1 MQRLLPVS
9 RRSLLVARSALIVA
23 LLALVAG
30 QALAETSKL
39 DPRARI
45 ALAQLQSG
53 AEPSTLRANALS
65 VTDEGQL
72 DVFITGEI
80 SREELE
86 GLGVIV
92 RTALPGIYTAYVPVS
107 VVDPLAARNDVSTIR
122 GAALCEQYLDTSVP
136 TTGASLLRGAA
147 PAFTGLNGAGVLVGD
162 VDTGIDVHHDDFKDA
177 GGLSRILY
185 VWDQNNT
192 TSVVPP
198 SGYTYGHEWLK
209 ASIDGGTCT
218 EVDGGA
224 LASGYGHGSHVM
236 GIAAGDGSAGT
247 TPYTYVGMAPMADI
261 AMVATTMYDA
271 DILDGVAYIMGR
283 ATATGKNCVVN
294 LSLGGQYGPHD
305 GSSPFEAGL
314 DALSGPGRVIC
325 VAAGNNQ
332 ATSTTTYIHGGMEVP
347 AAGDSMKFTITGG
360 STSGRGVEFNGWY
373 SAPDNMTIK
382 LRSPGN
388 LIITL
393 TPGQSYGTLSGTT
406 GWPTNNTGVNGRVY
420 MENALYTSSNGA
432 REVYLLM
439 QASGTSGAAVITGT
453 WTIYCI
459 PTSMAGS
466 TSRFDIWKDYV
477 STSSLVAYFSLK
489 QSNDHLTAEPSN
501 ARRVITVGA
510 WETKNSWV
518 SCNGGSTYSYTGPA
532 PLGAMATF
540 SSYGPS
546 RDGYQKPDIAA
557 PGMGIASVRSADAT
571 GTCSAYPYQLNDGAF
586 HTINQGTSMAA
597 PHVTGATA
605 LLFQKFGAW
614 TPEQVKTYLNANATI
629 DAFTGATWNNA
640 FGNGKLHL
648 GDLVDPVLAV
658 TYPNGGETFI
668 TGNSVNV
675 TWNATDNV
683 GVTSVD
689 VLLSRTGPGGPF
701 VALASGIANSGSYLW
716 AVGLPPSTNC
726 WLKVVASDAAGNTG
740 SDLDDAAFSIVDAST
755 PTTLSRFTASPV
767 TSGIEL
773 RWQFNDPES
782 FSAVTVERA
791 QGPAGPWAAVAVESR
806 DEGGVSVALD
816 RSAQSGSTYWYRI
829 ATTAGGTRLTFG
841 PIEATAGEVIVDFAL
856 GRPLP
861 NPTSGVATRVDFAV
875 PRDSRVNLSLYDM
888 QGRRVATLVEGVVP
902 AGRHQA
908 TWNGTSGGRTAPA
921 GIYFVR
927 MQAPGVN
934 LTRRL
939 VVTR

>member
-1 MQRLLPVS
+1 MKRLFPVYLITVL
-9 RRSLLVARSALIVA
+9 LLV
-23 LLALVAG
+23 VAG
-30 QALAETSKL
+30 QAFAESSKL

-53 AEPSTLRANALS
+53 AVPATLRASALS

-72 DVFITGEI
+72 DVFITGAI

-86 GLGVIV
+86 ALGVTV
-92 RTALPGIYTAYVPVS
+92 RTALPGIYTAYVPAA
-107 VVDPLAARNDVSTIR
+107 VVDQLAARNDVSTIR
-122 GAALCEQYLDTSVP
+122 GAALCEQYLDVSVP
-136 TTGASLLRGAA
+136 TTGASLLRGAG
-147 PAFTGLNGAGVLVGD
+147 PAFTGINGAGVLVGD

-209 ASIDGGTCT
+209 ADIDGGTCT

-247 TPYTYVGMAPMADI
+247 TPYTYVGMAPRADI

-271 DILDGVAYIMGR
+271 GIVDGVAYIMGR
-283 ATATGKNCVVN
+283 AAATGSNCVVN

-305 GSSPFEAGL
+305 GSSPFEASL
-314 DALSGPGRVIC
+314 DALSGPGRVVC

-332 ATSTTTYIHGGMEVP
+332 STGTTGYIHGGMEVP
-347 AAGDSMKFTITGG
+347 VAGDSMKFTITGG
-360 STSGRGVEFNGWY
+360 TTAGRGVEFNGWY
-373 SAPDNMTIK
+373 SAPDNMTVT
-382 LRSPGN
+382 LRTPNN

-393 TPGQSYGTLSGTT
+393 APGTSYGTLSGTT
-406 GWPTNNTGVNGRVY
+406 GWPTNNTGVNGRIY
-420 MENALYTSSNGA
+420 MENDLYESSNGA
-432 REVYLLM
+432 REVYLIM
-439 QASGTSGAAVITGT
+439 QASGTGTGGLNGQ
-453 WTIYCI
+453 WTIYCT

-466 TSRFDIWKDYV
+466 TTRFDMWKDYV
-477 STSSLVAYFSLK
+477 STTSLVAYFSLK

-518 SCNGGSTYSYTGPA
+518 SCNGGSSYSYSGPA
-532 PLGAMATF
+532 PLGAISTF
-540 SSYGPS
+540 SSWGPS

-557 PGMGIASVRSADAT
+557 PGMGIGSVRSADAT

-586 HTINQGTSMAA
+586 HVINQGTSMAA

-614 TPEQVKTYLNANATI
+614 TPEQVKTYLNTNATV
-629 DAFTGATWNNA
+629 DAYTGTPWNNA

-648 GDLVDPVLAV
+648 GDLVDPAV
-658 TYPNGGETFI
+658 ALTYPNGGEVLTSG
-668 TGNSVNV
+668 TTVNV

-683 GVTSVD
+683 GVTSVNL
-689 VLLSRTGPGGPF
+689 LLSRDGSGGTF
-701 VALASGIANSGSYLW
+701 VPVVSGLANSGSYAW
-716 AVGLPPSTNC
+716 VVDLPPGTDC

-740 SDLDDAAFSIVDAST
+740 SDIGDAAFTIVDVAT
-755 PTTLSRFTASPV
+755 PTLLSRFTVSAV
-767 TSGIEL
+767 AAGLEL
-773 RWQFNDPES
+773 RWQFSDPGS
-782 FSAVTVERA
+782 FGAVTVERA
-791 QGPAGPWAAVAVESR
+791 EQVDGPWAGVAVEQR
-806 DEGGVSVALD
+806 DESGVSVAVD
-816 RSAQSGSTYWYRI
+816 RGVESGRTYWYRLS
-829 ATTAGGTRLTFG
+829 AAMGQTRLTFG
-841 PIEATAGEVIVDFAL
+841 PIEATAGEAIVAFAL
-856 GRPLP
+856 GRPVP
-861 NPTSGVATRVDFAV
+861 NPTSGTARVDYAV
-875 PRDSRVNLSLYDM
+875 PHTSHITLGLYDM
-888 QGRRVATLVEGVVP
+888 QGRRIATLADGLMS

-908 TWNGTSGGRTAPA
+908 VWNGMAGGRSASP
-921 GIYFVR
+921 GIYFLR
-927 MQAPGVN
+927 LQGPGVSFS
-934 LTRRL
+934 RRL